1 MEITGGSN
9 CWEARR
15 KVVNHLEVYEE
26 SNDVRTPEHLMLI
39 ALLRHSTSD
48 LFSH

>member
-15 KVVNHLEVYEE
+15 KVVTRLEVYEE
-26 SNDVRTPEHLMLI
+26 SNDVSTLEAPYADS
-39 ALLRHSTSD
+39 ALETHAIRSL
-48 LFSH
+48 

>member
-15 KVVNHLEVYEE
+15 KVVTHLEVYEE
-26 SNDVRTPEHLMLI
+26 SNDVRTPEASYADS
-39 ALLRHSTSD
+39 ALETLAIRS
-48 LFSH
+48 L